1 MRIANNCGYCY
12 KEFFLTPADNK
23 RRHENSRSGNIFC
36 DTKCSGA
43 YHKQDRIGR
52 AAKVR
57 GLEAKDELENWFLP
71 VDSSSTNIIGG
82 GLATTDNIIY
92 GGLNLQPLQEWY
104 PMNSK
109 VIKDLLTEHPE
120 YADLTLAEL
129 AAVVPAT
136 PIPVAPAA
144 PKTPAPVQHP
154 ETGKPIL
161 VPAPAISPTIVP
173 TVAPSTSLD
182 NAIAVTGC
190 DAAWWDE
197 THKKCAYNPELQK
210 YMYAVVDPVE
220 GYQFAKNAEGTDMP
234 CYRCNSLGALT
245 QRKLAANLKYDIGQG
260 IIAANL
266 TLEAYTAMKKEA
278 HPLPDTNIPF

>member
-12 KEFFLTPADNK
+12 KEFFLTPADNR
-23 RRHENSRSGNIFC
+23 RRHENSKSGKLFC

-43 YHKQDRIGR
+43 YHKQDRIR
-52 AAKVR
+52 TASKVR
-57 GLEAKDELENWFLP
+57 GQEAQDELENWFLP
-71 VDSSSTNIIGG
+71 VDSSSNNIIGG
-82 GLATTDNIIY
+82 GLATTDNIFY
-92 GGLNLQPLQEWY
+92 GGLNIQPLQEWY

-109 VIKDLLTEHPE
+109 VIKDLLAEHPE

-129 AAVVPAT
+129 AAVAPAT
-136 PIPVAPAA
+136 PIPAAPVAPVAPLAPLAPAVPKAA
-144 PKTPAPVQHP
+144 PVIT
-154 ETGKPIL
+154 
-161 VPAPAISPTIVP
+161 VP
-173 TVAPSTSLD
+173 TVTPSTSLD

-190 DAAWWDE
+190 DAEWWDDM
-197 THKKCAYNPELQK
+197 HKKCAYNPELQK

-245 QRKLAANLKYDIGQG
+245 QRKLAANLKYDISKG
-260 IIAANL
+260 IIAANT

-278 HPLPDTNIPF
+278 HPLAPTEIPF

>member
-1 MRIANNCGYCY
+1 
-12 KEFFLTPADNK
+12 LTPADNK
-23 RRHENSRSGNIFC
+23 RRHENSRSGNLFC

-43 YHKQDRIGR
+43 YHKQNRIR
-52 AAKVR
+52 IASKIK
-57 GLEAKDELENWFLP
+57 GLEATDELENWFRQT
-71 VDSSSTNIIGG
+71 DSSSNNIIGG
-82 GLATTDNIIY
+82 GLTTTDNILS
-92 GGLNLQPLQEWY
+92 GGLNLEPLEEWY
-104 PMNSK
+104 SMNSDNIA
-109 VIKDLLTEHPE
+109 VLLGEHPE
-120 YADLTLAEL
+120 YAKMTLEQIIKAEEG
-129 AAVVPAT
+129 APASAT
-136 PIPVAPAA
+136 PIPAA
-144 PKTPAPVQHP
+144 STTPAQHP

-161 VPAPAISPTIVP
+161 VPAPAPAIVPTIVP

-182 NAIAVTGC
+182 NAMAVTGC

-197 THKKCAYNPELQK
+197 IHKKCAYNPELQK
-210 YMYAVVDPVE
+210 YMYAIVDPVE

-278 HPLPDTNIPF
+278 HPLPVTDIPF